1 MDMRQLKQML
11 GILSFQ
17 KMLKVPYWENG
28 RLEIWVVE

>member
-17 KMLKVPYWENG
+17 KMLKVPHWENG
-28 RLEIWVVE
+28 SLEFWVE